1 MIWLKIVL
9 FSLDCP
15 FFRLKRFYEQTGL
28 PAQSGKAPPP
38 PPPLPDTSPLQQTEN
53 TGNFKLEGEEER
65 MLALALEEMGTINP
79 HGLTHF
85 LFNKI
90 AFLFAFLIKKRKRKV
105 TPT

>member
-1 MIWLKIVL
+1 MNK
-9 FSLDCP
+9 
-15 FFRLKRFYEQTGL
+15 
-28 PAQSGKAPPP
+28 QSCLLNQVKHYT
-38 PPPLPDTSPLQQTEN
+38 PPLPPDTSPLQQTEN
-53 TGNFKLEGEEER
+53 TGNFKLEGEEEER

-90 AFLFAFLIKKRKRKV
+90 AVLFALLIKKRKRKV

>member
-1 MIWLKIVL
+1 MLGL
-9 FSLDCP
+9 LADDTLGDTAGSFN
-15 FFRLKRFYEQTGL
+15 FERLNGGVEGGRGGFL
-28 PAQSGKAPPP
+28 H
-38 PPPLPDTSPLQQTEN
+38 PPLPPDTSPLQQTEN
-53 TGNFKLEGEEER
+53 TGNFKLEGEEEER